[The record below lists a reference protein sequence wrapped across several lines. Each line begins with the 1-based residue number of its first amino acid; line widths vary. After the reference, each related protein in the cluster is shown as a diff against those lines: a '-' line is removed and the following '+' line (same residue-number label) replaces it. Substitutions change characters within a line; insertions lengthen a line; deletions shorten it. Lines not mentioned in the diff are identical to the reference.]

1 MRAVGVDVQRSRD
14 CPYVVLD
21 AAGEMLE
28 AGWLPSRGD
37 APGELARLVERLAR
51 TGPVTVGIDAPRRPL
66 DALRRHAFRGGAWQ
80 TMDPPGVGRH
90 CEVVVRSL
98 KLGNPQW
105 TPLLGDAPD
114 WMRLGFEL
122 FSAVEAGAYRG
133 GASARI
139 GAGAHTAP
147 QVLEVFPSATY
158 RALHGSPERIPVR
171 ISLEGFAPGPKD
183 MLDAAAGALTA
194 LQVARGAGCLVGGG
208 DGLGTLALPRPL
220 TAAEAAS
227 PVLAYPEG

>member
-14 CPYVVLD
+14 CPFVVLD
-21 AAGEMLE
+21 GAGEAVE

-37 APGELARLVERLAR
+37 APGELAHLVERLAR
-51 TGPVTVGIDAPRRPL
+51 EGPVTVGIDAPRRPL
-66 DALRRHAFRGGAWQ
+66 DARRRHAFRGGAWRA
-80 TMDPPGVGRH
+80 MDPPGLGRH

-105 TPLLGDAPD
+105 TPLLEDAPE

-122 FSAVEAGAYRG
+122 FAAAEGTGGRAGG
-133 GASARI
+133 GSP
-139 GAGAHTAP
+139 AP
-147 QVLEVFPSATY
+147 RVLEVFPSATY

-183 MLDAAAGALTA
+183 MLDAVAGALTA
-194 LQVARGAGCLVGGG
+194 LQVARGAGCVVGGG

-220 TAAEAAS
+220 TAVEAAS
-227 PVLAYPEG
+227 PVLAYPG